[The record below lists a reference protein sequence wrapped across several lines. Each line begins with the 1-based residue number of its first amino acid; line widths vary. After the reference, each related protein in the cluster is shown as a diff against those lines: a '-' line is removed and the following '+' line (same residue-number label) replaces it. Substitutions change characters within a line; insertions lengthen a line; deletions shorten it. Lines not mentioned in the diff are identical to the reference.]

1 MIAVTGAAGFVGS
14 HLVRALNERGREPV
28 LAVDDLALGAQ
39 FRNLVDCE
47 ILDLLEPEDFL
58 DALESRA
65 LGRVEAVLHQG
76 ACTDTMEWDGR
87 RMLRA
92 NYGYSK
98 RLLEICDARRI
109 PLIYASSA
117 AVYGTGR
124 EFRVDPA
131 CERPVNLYGYSK
143 LLFDRY
149 LRQHR
154 AKLRCPVV
162 GLRYFNVYGPREQH
176 KGRMA
181 SIAYQ
186 LYRQLRTGSRLRLF
200 GEYGGCAA
208 GEQRRDF
215 VWVGDVAAV
224 NLWFLEHPEHSG
236 LFNLG
241 TGRAQ
246 SFNEVARA
254 VIEHQGRGEIEYRD
268 FPEELVGRY
277 QVFTCADLSGLR
289 DAGYDAPFLSVQE
302 GVPRYLS
309 WLEKD
314 GGEEEAAGADP
325 SAT

>member
-1 MIAVTGAAGFVGS
+1 M
-14 HLVRALNERGREPV
+14 
-28 LAVDDLALGAQ
+28 
-39 FRNLVDCE
+39 
-47 ILDLLEPEDFL
+47 
-58 DALESRA
+58 
-65 LGRVEAVLHQG
+65 
-76 ACTDTMEWDGR
+76 
-87 RMLRA
+87 
-92 NYGYSK
+92 
-98 RLLEICDARRI
+98 
-109 PLIYASSA
+109 
-117 AVYGTGR
+117 
-124 EFRVDPA
+124 
-131 CERPVNLYGYSK
+131 
-143 LLFDRY
+143 
-149 LRQHR
+149 
-154 AKLRCPVV
+154 
-162 GLRYFNVYGPREQH
+162 
-176 KGRMA
+176 
-181 SIAYQ
+181 
-186 LYRQLRTGSRLRLF
+186 
-200 GEYGGCAA
+200 
-208 GEQRRDF
+208 
-215 VWVGDVAAV
+215 AAV